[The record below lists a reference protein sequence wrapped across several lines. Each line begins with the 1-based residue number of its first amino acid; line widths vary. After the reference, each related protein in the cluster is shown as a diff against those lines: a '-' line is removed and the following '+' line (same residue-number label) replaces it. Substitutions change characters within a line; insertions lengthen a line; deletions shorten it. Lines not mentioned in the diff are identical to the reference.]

1 MFKDYANVPS
11 AAFIIQFILIIST
24 VHTAPTTK
32 EDQLIKSGSEKAKNG
47 LENLGLFLEK
57 LAFLFSLI
65 FKAKEL
71 RTLQM
76 EQGTRRLEQQK
87 NLVCEL

>member
-47 LENLGLFLEK
+47 LENLGKGIENIADGARDTAIGAAEK
-57 LAFLFSLI
+57 FGL
-65 FKAKEL
+65 
-71 RTLQM
+71 
-76 EQGTRRLEQQK
+76 
-87 NLVCEL
+87 